1 MSTNNETNV
10 HPSQPAATCMRPLA
24 VQAAEDRAA
33 AGPPAAS
40 LLGSPAGESLAG
52 EGPDAECLAAER
64 PAGGPHPLFSRAVRV
79 TGWPKRPR
87 PPKSALMPE
96 IASLAMEGH
105 SGRAIGRQL
114 GVPRRTVDRWLGE
127 LRQQWAEKVAES
139 PEGLGGILTARLE
152 AVYREAMQAWRRSLA
167 DKQVTLE
174 SPGDDDDAQP
184 KHTRR
189 TTTQS
194 GQAALLGKAMQAA
207 KEISKVQA
215 QQLSQARAERA
226 AERARESAKQ
236 NRESLEQ
243 LKASMRSGHHFGNRA
258 KITVEG

>member
-1 MSTNNETNV
+1 
-10 HPSQPAATCMRPLA
+10 
-24 VQAAEDRAA
+24 
-33 AGPPAAS
+33 
-40 LLGSPAGESLAG
+40 
-52 EGPDAECLAAER
+52 
-64 PAGGPHPLFSRAVRV
+64 
-79 TGWPKRPR
+79 
-87 PPKSALMPE
+87 MPE

-127 LRQQWAEKVAES
+127 LRQQWSEKVAES

-184 KHTRR
+184 KRTRR

-215 QQLSQARAERA
+215 SSSVRRARAHCRAGQGER
-226 AERARESAKQ
+226 
-236 NRESLEQ
+236 
-243 LKASMRSGHHFGNRA
+243 
-258 KITVEG
+258 